1 LIRNELLGFRKRA
14 RPRIRPPMGAPRRS
28 KSGFRIRP
36 WTRVW
41 KGNGPKPIPLL
52 QTVPRQAE
60 RMVGQ
65 SSLLK
70 SDADAISS
78 ARGKSVP
85 IHATPRVLA
94 ASPAA

>member
-1 LIRNELLGFRKRA
+1 
-14 RPRIRPPMGAPRRS
+14 MGVSRRF
-28 KSGFRIRP
+28 KSRFWIRP

-65 SSLLK
+65 SSLLQCNP
-70 SDADAISS
+70 DAISS
-78 ARGKSVP
+78 ARGESIP
-85 IHATPRVLA
+85 IHAISRVLA

>member
-1 LIRNELLGFRKRA
+1 
-14 RPRIRPPMGAPRRS
+14 MGVPRRF
-28 KSGFRIRP
+28 KSGLRIRP

-65 SSLLK
+65 SNPLE
-70 SDADAISS
+70 SDADAIPP
-78 ARGKSVP
+78 AGRKSIS
-85 IHATPRVLA
+85 IHAASRVLA
-94 ASPAA
+94 ASRAA